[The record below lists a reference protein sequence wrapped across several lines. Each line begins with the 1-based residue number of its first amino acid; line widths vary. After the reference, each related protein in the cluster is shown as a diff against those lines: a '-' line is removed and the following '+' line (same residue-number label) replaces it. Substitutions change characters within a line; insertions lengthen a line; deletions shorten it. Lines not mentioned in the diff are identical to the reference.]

1 MINTSDQPIE
11 PGRDA
16 DLAHTQNEWLRGTLA
31 SIGDAVI
38 TTDAASTVTF
48 MNAVAEALTGWPQ
61 AEAIGRPLQAVFQII
76 DEATRA
82 PVENPAIRVLRE
94 GVVVGLANH
103 TLLLSRGGLTI
114 PIDDSGAPIR
124 DHEGHIIGVVLIF
137 RDITERRRA
146 ELAQAQLAAI
156 VETSDDAI
164 ISKDLNG
171 TVLSWNAGAK
181 QIYGYTAAE
190 MQGRSIGQ
198 IFPADRL
205 DELSRIL
212 ERLKRG
218 EHIDHYETV
227 RVRKDGQHIDISLTI
242 SPIKDSSGAIVAAST
257 IARDITERKRAEQ
270 ELRQSRDQI
279 EIMLRGVAD
288 GITAQ
293 NPTGQ
298 LIYANDAAAQLTGYD
313 SAQELLDA
321 PLQQVLGKFDLL
333 DEAGEP
339 LPFSEMPS
347 RQALHGIQPSARI
360 MRFRVRATGEER
372 WSVVRATP
380 VFDERGQVQ
389 FVLNIFRDITERR
402 RAEQEQARLTAEIE
416 QQRRRLRQ
424 ILATVPGVVWEA
436 WGQPDIA
443 SQQID
448 FVSDYVE
455 EWLGYSVEEWLGT
468 PNFWL
473 TIVHPDDKERAARE
487 AAAIFASA
495 QGGMN
500 EFRWVAKDGRVFWVE
515 SQSSVVCDESG
526 HPLGMRGITIDITAR
541 KRAEDTQRFL
551 AQASDVLAAS
561 LDYEETLDRV
571 AQLAVPDLAD
581 WCAVH
586 ILDEDGTIRRLAVVH
601 VDPSRAAQALAR
613 PARYPLDPN
622 AQHIVPQVIRSGHS
636 EMYSEVPDELLDT
649 AARDA
654 EHLQTLRM
662 LGFKSYICVPLQAH
676 GRTLGAITLVASDS
690 GHRYDEQ
697 DLELAEELARRA
709 AVAIENARLYGAA
722 QEAVRAREV
731 FLSVASH
738 ELKTPLTTLLGNA
751 QLFLRRSE
759 RERSLNERDSR
770 SLQLVVD
777 QAHRLNRMIGALLDL
792 SRLQAGQLSI
802 ERALVDIGALIQ
814 RVVEEA
820 QTGLERHKLAFIPP
834 DDALAIIG
842 DELRLEQVIQN
853 LVQNAIKY
861 SPNGGLVEVRAAR
874 RGAMA
879 CVSVTDQGM
888 GIPQAALA
896 RLFTRFYR
904 APNVD
909 PQHISGMGVGLYV
922 VKEIVSLH
930 GGEADVES
938 QEGVGSTFTI
948 CLPLAD
954 TEAL

>member
-11 PGRDA
+11 PGRAA
-16 DLAHTQNEWLRGTLA
+16 DPAHTQDEWLRGTLA

-38 TTDAASTVTF
+38 TTDAAGAVTF

-61 AEAIGRPLQAVFQII
+61 AEAIGRPLQEVFQIV

-82 PVENPAIRVLRE
+82 PVENPGGRVLRE

-103 TLLLSRGGLTI
+103 TLLLSRDGSAI

-124 DHEGHIIGVVLIF
+124 DHAGHIIGVVLIF
-137 RDITERRRA
+137 RDITERRRV
-146 ELAQAQLAAI
+146 ELAQMWLATI
-156 VETSDDAI
+156 VESSDDAI
-164 ISKDLNG
+164 FSKDLSG
-171 TVLSWNAGAK
+171 IVLSWNAGAEK
-181 QIYGYTAAE
+181 IYGYTAAE
-190 MQGRSIGQ
+190 MQGRSIGL
-198 IFPADRL
+198 IFPPDRL

-227 RVRKDGQHIDISLTI
+227 RVRKDGQHIYISLTI

-279 EIMLRGVAD
+279 EIILRGVAD

-293 NPTGQ
+293 NPGGQ
-298 LIYANDAAAQLTGYD
+298 LIYANDTAARMTGYS

-333 DEAGEP
+333 DEAGQP
-339 LPFSEMPS
+339 LLVGEMPS
-347 RQALHGIQPSARI
+347 RQALQGLHPSARTV
-360 MRFRVRATGEER
+360 RFRVRATGEER

-380 VFDERGQVQ
+380 VFDERGHVQ

-436 WGQPDIA
+436 WGQPDVA

-487 AAAIFASA
+487 AAAIFAGA

-500 EFRWVAKDGRVFWVE
+500 EFRWVAKSGRVFWVE
-515 SQSSVVCDESG
+515 SQSTVVCDEAG
-526 HPLGMRGITIDITAR
+526 HPLGMRGITIDITTR
-541 KRAEDTQRFL
+541 KRAEDAQRFL

-586 ILDEDGTIRRLAVVH
+586 ILDEDSTIRRLAVVH
-601 VDPSRAAQALAR
+601 VDPARAAQALAR

-622 AQHIVPQVIRSGHS
+622 AQYIVPQVIRSGRS
-636 EMYSEVPDELLDT
+636 EMYSEVPDALLDT

-662 LGFKSYICVPLQAH
+662 LGFKSYICVPLQAL

-709 AVAIENARLYGAA
+709 AVAMENARLYGAA

-759 RERSLNERDSR
+759 RERSLNERDGR
-770 SLQLVVD
+770 SLRLVVE

-802 ERALVDIGALIQ
+802 EHAPVDLSALIQ

-820 QTGLERHKLAFIPP
+820 QTGLERHTLAYIKPN
-834 DDALAIIG
+834 DRLTIIG

-874 RGAMA
+874 HGVMA
-879 CVSVTDQGM
+879 CVSVTDQGI
-888 GIPQAALA
+888 GIPQTALS

-930 GGEADVES
+930 GGEAEVES

-954 TEAL
+954 AEAQ

>member
-1 MINTSDQPIE
+1 MSNFPDQPAE
-11 PGRDA
+11 AKRA
-16 DLAHTQNEWLRGTLA
+16 AEVARAQNEWLHGTLA

-38 TTDAASTVTF
+38 TTDAAGVVTF
-48 MNAVAEALTGWPQ
+48 MNAVAEALTGWTQ
-61 AEAIGRPLQAVFQII
+61 AEALGRPLQEVFRIV
-76 DEATRA
+76 DETTRA
-82 PVENPAIRVLRE
+82 PAEDPAERVLRE
-94 GVVVGLANH
+94 GTVLGLANH
-103 TLLLSRGGLTI
+103 TLLLSRQGPVI

-124 DHEGHIIGVVLIF
+124 DNKGQIIGVVLVF

-146 ELAQAQLAAI
+146 ELAQARLAAL
-156 VETSDDAI
+156 VESSDDAI
-164 ISKDLNG
+164 ISKDLIG
-171 TVLSWNAGAK
+171 TILSWNAGAERT
-181 QIYGYTAAE
+181 YGYTSAE
-190 MQGRSIGQ
+190 MLGRSIGT
-198 IFPADRL
+198 IFPPERL
-205 DELSRIL
+205 DELTRIL
-212 ERLKRG
+212 ERLRRG
-218 EHIDHYETV
+218 EHIAHYETV
-227 RVRKDGQHIDISLTI
+227 RVRKDGQPIDISLTV
-242 SPIKDSSGAIVAAST
+242 SPIKDSSGAVVAAST

-270 ELRQSRDQI
+270 ALRQSRDQI

-293 NPTGQ
+293 SPSGQ
-298 LIYANDAAAQLTGYD
+298 LIYANDTAARVTGYH

-321 PLQQVLGKFDLL
+321 PLQEVLGRFQLL

-339 LPFSEMPS
+339 LPFDEMPS
-347 RQALHGIQPSARI
+347 RLALQGMHPPARTV
-360 MRFRVRATGEER
+360 RFRVRATGEER
-372 WSVVRATP
+372 WSIVRATP
-380 VFDERGQVQ
+380 VFDEHGQVQ
-389 FVLNIFRDITERR
+389 FVVSIFRDITERR
-402 RAEQEQARLTAEIE
+402 RAEQEQSRLTTEIE

-436 WGQPDIA
+436 WGQPDVA

-455 EWLGYSVEEWLGT
+455 AMLGYSVEEWLAT

-473 TIVHPDDKERAARE
+473 AIIHPDDKERAARE

-495 QGGMN
+495 QGGIS
-500 EFRWVAKDGRVFWVE
+500 EFRWIARDGRIFWVE
-515 SQSSVVCDESG
+515 SQSTVVCDESG
-526 HPLGMRGITIDITAR
+526 RPLGMRGITIDITAR
-541 KRAEDTQRFL
+541 KRAEDAQRFL
-551 AQASDVLAAS
+551 AQASDMLAAS

-571 AQLAVPDLAD
+571 ARLAVPDLAD

-586 ILDEDGTIRRLAVVH
+586 IVDEDGTIRRLAVVH
-601 VDPSRAAQALAR
+601 VDPVRAAQALAR

-622 AQHIVPQVIRSGHS
+622 AQHIVPQVIRTGRS
-636 EMYSEVPDELLDT
+636 EIYSEVPDELLKT

-662 LGFKSYICVPLQAH
+662 LGFKSYICVPLQTH
-676 GRTLGAITLVASDS
+676 GHTLGALTLVASDS
-690 GHRYDEQ
+690 GRRYDEQ
-697 DLELAEELARRA
+697 DLSLAEELGRRA

-751 QLFLRRSE
+751 QLLLRRSE

-770 SLQLVVD
+770 SLRLVVD

-802 ERALVDIGALIQ
+802 ERAPLDLGALVQ

-820 QTGLERHKLAFIPP
+820 QTGLESHTLAFAPP
-834 DDALAIIG
+834 NGQLVVVG

-861 SPNGGLVEVRAAR
+861 SPAGGPIEVRAIHR
-874 RGAMA
+874 EGMA
-879 CVSVTDQGM
+879 CILVSDHGM
-888 GIPQAALA
+888 GIPQGALA

-904 APNVD
+904 APNVN

-930 GGEADVES
+930 SGEVAVDS

-954 TEAL
+954 EA

>member
-1 MINTSDQPIE
+1 
-11 PGRDA
+11 
-16 DLAHTQNEWLRGTLA
+16 
-31 SIGDAVI
+31 
-38 TTDAASTVTF
+38 
-48 MNAVAEALTGWPQ
+48 
-61 AEAIGRPLQAVFQII
+61 
-76 DEATRA
+76 
-82 PVENPAIRVLRE
+82 
-94 GVVVGLANH
+94 
-103 TLLLSRGGLTI
+103 
-114 PIDDSGAPIR
+114 
-124 DHEGHIIGVVLIF
+124 
-137 RDITERRRA
+137 
-146 ELAQAQLAAI
+146 
-156 VETSDDAI
+156 
-164 ISKDLNG
+164 
-171 TVLSWNAGAK
+171 
-181 QIYGYTAAE
+181 
-190 MQGRSIGQ
+190 
-198 IFPADRL
+198 
-205 DELSRIL
+205 
-212 ERLKRG
+212 
-218 EHIDHYETV
+218 
-227 RVRKDGQHIDISLTI
+227 
-242 SPIKDSSGAIVAAST
+242 
-257 IARDITERKRAEQ
+257 
-270 ELRQSRDQI
+270 
-279 EIMLRGVAD
+279 MLRGVAD

-293 NPTGQ
+293 NPSGQ
-298 LIYANDAAAQLTGYD
+298 LIYANDAAARLTGYA

-321 PLQQVLGKFDLL
+321 SLQQVLGKFDLL

-339 LPFSEMPS
+339 LPIGEMPS
-347 RQALHGIQPSARI
+347 RLALHGIKPAPRTI
-360 MRFRVRATGEER
+360 RFRVRATGEER

-389 FVLNIFRDITERR
+389 FVLNIFRDITERM
-402 RAEQEQARLTAEIE
+402 RAEQVQARLTAEIE
-416 QQRRRLRQ
+416 QQRQRLRQ

-448 FVSDYVE
+448 FVSDYAE
-455 EWLGYSVEEWLGT
+455 ELLGYSVEEWLGT

-487 AAAIFASA
+487 AAEIFAGA
-495 QGGMN
+495 QGGMS
-500 EFRWVAKDGRVFWVE
+500 EFRWLAKDGRVLWVE
-515 SQSSVVCDESG
+515 SQSTVVCDAAG
-526 HPLGMRGITIDITAR
+526 YPLGMRGITIDITAR
-541 KRAEDTQRFL
+541 KRAEDAQRFL

-586 ILDEDGTIRRLAVVH
+586 VLEEDGTIRRLAVVH
-601 VDPSRAAQALAR
+601 VNPARATQALAR

-622 AQHIVPQVIRSGHS
+622 AQHIVPQVIRSGRS
-636 EMYSEVPDELLDT
+636 EIYSQVPDELLDS

-690 GHRYDEQ
+690 GHRYDTQ
-697 DLELAEELARRA
+697 DLALAEELARRA
-709 AVAIENARLYGAA
+709 AVAIENARLYSAA

-770 SLQLVVD
+770 SLRLVVD
-777 QAHRLNRMIGALLDL
+777 QAYRLNRMIGALLDL

-802 ERALVDIGALIQ
+802 ERAPVDLGALIQ

-820 QTGLERHKLAFIPP
+820 QTGLERHTLAYVPP
-834 DDALAIIG
+834 NDQLAIVG

-861 SPNGGLVEVRAAR
+861 SPKGGPVEVRAVR
-874 RGAMA
+874 RGTMA
-879 CVSVTDQGM
+879 CISVTDQGI
-888 GIPQAALA
+888 GIPQAALS

-930 GGEADVES
+930 GGEVEVES

-948 CLPLAD
+948 CLPLAESD
-954 TEAL
+954 ASTLLPTDN